1 MTELMG
7 KKSLVTLTV
16 VDQSLEMSLGDSFQ
30 EFPRAK
36 QNRLML
42 IAPLLFPNQYALSS
56 KYLLETIEV

>member
-1 MTELMG
+1 MG

-16 VDQSLEMSLGDSFQ
+16 VDQSLEMGLDDSFQ

-36 QNRLML
+36 QNRPML
-42 IAPLLFPNQYALSS
+42 IAPLLFPNQYAFSS